1 MQDLPNRRPCINQEI
16 GEGMIVSVSYHP
28 QTGEPVETF
37 LTGRGFKASD
47 SAMANALYE
56 LGVTASKLM
65 QRDFDDEQAS

>member
-1 MQDLPNRRPCINQEI
+1 MADLPNRRPCINEEI

-65 QRDFDDEQAS
+65 QKEFNDDQVA